1 MLPPIHGRSGIVPY
15 FERKEYS
22 HMGTNQMLRKRT
34 VWLLVII
41 LALGFGAVITRLA
54 FLQLVQGEELQRRAI
69 EQQLADTPI
78 SAKRGTIY
86 DTNGKILAQSASVW
100 RVVMAPA
107 YFDEGA
113 DGDEQ
118 RNFVAT
124 RLSEILGLDRAELLE
139 DTKKNTYYVSVKRK
153 IESEEKEQIIQL
165 QQELADR
172 YQKAGIISLLDD
184 YKRYYPYSDLA
195 SSVIGF
201 TGSEDQGLWGVE
213 YQYDDYLAGTPGRI
227 ISAQNGIQ
235 TEMPFDYNQNIG
247 AIDGS
252 SLVLTIDETVQSIVE
267 KYMKQGVIDNEVKER
282 GVCIVMNVNTGEVL
296 AMASV
301 NGFDLNDPYTI
312 NKDQQEEIDAID
324 NEYLIEHEYTEDPS
338 KLSKDARDELI
349 DKAKAEAESAALAR
363 NWRNKAVSDTYY
375 PGSVFKMITLSMA
388 LEEGVVNKDSRFGC
402 SGAYQLYEDTIH
414 CHNTA
419 GHGSQTYQ
427 ECLWNSCN
435 PGFIQIGQLVGKA
448 KFWEYYQSFGFSE
461 KTGIDLPGE
470 SGDQFFVHDG
480 VKGNMLDTDLAV
492 ASFGQ
497 NFSITPIQM
506 ITAASAVANGGYLV
520 QPHVVKQI
528 LDADGNVVKNI
539 STENKRQ
546 VISDSVSKEMCGI
559 LEENCATGSGK
570 NGYVAGYRVGGKTG
584 TSEKL
589 IDVNG
594 DGVDDY
600 IASFCGFAPANNP
613 QYAALVFF
621 DAPLG
626 GNYYGSAVAAPVFA
640 EIMSEVLPYLEV
652 VTQYTDEE
660 AANIDTAAGSY
671 TGMSVEDATA
681 AAQRDGFTVTVKGE
695 GSTVLT
701 QSPVTGAVIPTGGT
715 IVLYTDQES
724 TVETVTVP
732 SFIDFSVSDC
742 NYIAASYGLN
752 VSVTGMVS
760 ASDSTAVSQSIAEGE
775 QVAPGTVITVTFSGG
790 GIND

>member
-1 MLPPIHGRSGIVPY
+1 
-15 FERKEYS
+15 
-22 HMGTNQMLRKRT
+22 MGANQKLRRRT
-34 VWLLVII
+34 VWLLIII
-41 LALGFGAVITRLA
+41 LAVGFGAVITRLA
-54 FLQLVQGEELQRRAI
+54 YLQLVQGEELQRRAI
-69 EQQLADTPI
+69 EQQLSDTPI

-86 DTNGKILAQSASVW
+86 DTKGKILAQSASVW

-107 YFDEGA
+107 YFDDGA
-113 DGDEQ
+113 KGDEE
-118 RNFVAT
+118 RAFVAN
-124 RLSEILGLDRAELLE
+124 RLAAILGLDEAELLE
-139 DTKKNTYYVSVKRK
+139 DTKQNTYYVSVKRRV
-153 IESEEKEQIIQL
+153 ESAEKEQILEL
-165 QQELADR
+165 QNELSEK
-172 YQKAGIISLLDD
+172 YNKSGIISLLDD

-213 YQYDDYLAGTPGRI
+213 YQYNDYLSGTPGRI

-267 KYMKQGVIDNEVKER
+267 KYMKQGVIDNQVHER
-282 GVCIVMNVNTGEVL
+282 GVCIVMDVNNGEII

-301 NGFDLNDPYTI
+301 EGFDLNDPFTI
-312 NKDQQEEIDAID
+312 LPDQKKEIEAID
-324 NEYLIEHEYTEDPS
+324 TEYLIKHDYFKEDEDPYTVS
-338 KLSKDARDELI
+338 ESRKKELI
-349 DKAKAEAESAALAR
+349 EQAQNEAESAALAR
-363 NWRNKAVSDTYY
+363 NWRNKAISDTYY
-375 PGSVFKMITLSMA
+375 PGSVFKMVTLSMA
-388 LEEGVVNKDSRFGC
+388 LQEGVVNKDSRFGC

-435 PGFIQIGQLVGKA
+435 PGFIQIGMLVGKT
-448 KFWEYYQSFGFSE
+448 KFWEYYQAFGFSE

-470 SGDQFFVHDG
+470 SEDQFFVHDG
-480 VKGNMLDTDLAV
+480 VEGNMLDTDLAV

-506 ITAASAVANGGYLV
+506 ITAASAVANGGKIV

-528 LDADGNVVKNI
+528 LDNEGNVVKNA
-539 STENKRQ
+539 STETKRQ
-546 VISDSVSKEMCGI
+546 VISESVSKEMRGI
-559 LEENCATGSGK
+559 MEENCTTGSGK

-589 IDVNG
+589 IDVND
-594 DGVDDY
+594 DGADDY

-640 EIMSEVLPYLEV
+640 SIMSEVLPYLEV
-652 VTQYTDEE
+652 VAQYTDEE
-660 AANIDTAAGSY
+660 ASNIDTAAGAY
-671 TGMSVEDATA
+671 TGMSVDDAVA
-681 AAQRDGFTVTVKGE
+681 AAERDGFSVTVKGE
-695 GSTVLT
+695 GSTVT
-701 QSPVTGAVIPTGGT
+701 SQNPATGTTIPTGGT
-715 IVLYTDQES
+715 IVLYTDES
-724 TVETVTVP
+724 STSEKVTVP
-732 SFIDFSVSDC
+732 NLVGFGVSEVND
-742 NYIAASYGLN
+742 IAASYGLN
-752 VSVTGMVS
+752 ASVTGTVS
-760 ASDSTAVSQSIAEGE
+760 SSDSTSTAQSVPEGTE
-775 QVAPGTVITVTFSGG
+775 VAPGTVITVTFSSG
-790 GIND
+790 GIAD

>member
-1 MLPPIHGRSGIVPY
+1 
-15 FERKEYS
+15 
-22 HMGTNQMLRKRT
+22 MGANQKLRKRT
-34 VWLLVII
+34 VWLLIII
-41 LALGFGAVITRLA
+41 LAVGFGAVITRLA

-86 DTNGKILAQSASVW
+86 DKNGKILAQSASVW
-100 RVVMAPA
+100 QVVMAPA
-107 YFDEGA
+107 YFDDGA
-113 DGDEQ
+113 EGDEQ
-118 RNFVAT
+118 RSFVAK
-124 RLSEILGLDRAELLE
+124 RLSEILGVDEAETLE
-139 DTKKNTYYVSVKRK
+139 DTKQNTYYVSVKRK
-153 IESEEKEQIIQL
+153 VETAEKEQIIEL
-165 QQELADR
+165 QNELAEK
-172 YQKAGIISLLDD
+172 YQKSGIISLLDD

-201 TGSEDQGLWGVE
+201 TGSEDQGLSGVE
-213 YQYDDYLAGTPGRI
+213 YEYNDYLAGTPGRI
-227 ISAQNGIQ
+227 ISAQNGMQ

-267 KYMKQGVIDNEVKER
+267 KYMKQGVIDNDVHER
-282 GVCIVMNVNTGEVL
+282 GVCIVMDVNTGEIL

-301 NGFDLNDPYTI
+301 NGFDLNAPYSL
-312 NKDQQEEIDAID
+312 NEDQKKEIDAID
-324 NEYLIEHEYTEDPS
+324 TEYLIKHDYIEEGEDAYKMS
-338 KLSKDARDELI
+338 EDKKNKLIEQ
-349 DKAKAEAESAALAR
+349 AKEEASSAALAR
-363 NWRNKAVSDTYY
+363 NWRNKAISDTYY
-375 PGSVFKMITLSMA
+375 PGSVFKMVTLSMA

-402 SGAYQLYEDTIH
+402 SGAYQLYDDTIH

-419 GHGSQTYQ
+419 GHGTQTYQ

-435 PGFIQIGQLVGKA
+435 PGFIQIGQLVGDV
-448 KFWEYYQSFGFSE
+448 KFWEYYQAFGFSD

-470 SGDQFFVHDG
+470 SDDQFFVHDG
-480 VKGNMLDTDLAV
+480 VEGNMLETDLAV

-506 ITAASAVANGGYLV
+506 ITAASAVANGGKIV

-528 LDADGNVVKNI
+528 LDSEGNVVKST
-539 STENKRQ
+539 STETKRQ
-546 VISDSVSKEMCGI
+546 VISESVSKEMCGI
-559 LEENCATGSGK
+559 LEENCSTGSGK

-589 IDVNG
+589 IDVND
-594 DGVDDY
+594 DGADDY

-640 EIMSEVLPYLEV
+640 SIMSEVLPYLDV
-652 VTQYTDEE
+652 AAQYTDEE
-660 AANIDTAAGSY
+660 MSNIDTAAGSY

-681 AAQRDGFTVTVKGE
+681 AAEGDGFSVTIKGE
-695 GSTVLT
+695 GTTVVS
-701 QSPVTGAVIPTGGT
+701 QNPATGASIPSGGT
-715 IVLYTDQES
+715 IVLYTDQSS
-724 TVETVTVP
+724 TSEKVTVP
-732 SFIDFSVSDC
+732 NFVGFSVSEV
-742 NYIAASYGLN
+742 NEIAASNGLN

-760 ASDSTAVSQSIAEGE
+760 SSDGTSTTQSIDEGKE
-775 QVAPGTVITVTFSGG
+775 VAPGTVITVTFSGS
-790 GIND
+790 GIAD